1 MEAYNTMLRGV
12 LTRYALSLTPK
23 AWDMLTAPVAE
34 AHQHGD
40 LDLDE
45 AVRSTELLIMSMAAE
60 HRGGHNT
67 QSVVRALA
75 RNKAAIWPFTERRR
89 A

>member
-1 MEAYNTMLRGV
+1 LEAYINIVRGV
-12 LTRYALSLTPK
+12 LTRYAITLTPK

-34 AHQHGD
+34 AHQHGN
-40 LDLDE
+40 LNLDE
-45 AVRSTELLIMSMAAE
+45 AVRSTEQLIMSMASE

-75 RNKAAIWPFTERRR
+75 RNKSALPPFTQR
-89 A
+89 